1 MGSVENKIL
10 ITGASGQYGRLA
22 IDGLLAKGVPASS
35 LLLLT
40 RDPAKLADYAL
51 QGSSIR
57 QGSFD
62 DPVETLAEAFTGAE
76 TMLFISTSRAGKR
89 LPQHQAAVDAAVK
102 AGIEHIVYTSILSAH
117 LENPTALVAREH
129 HATEK
134 MLRASGLYWTA
145 LRDAQ
150 YSEALTDVAGPPALK
165 AGVLRVNAGQ
175 GKMAF
180 ISREDCVG
188 PAVNILAD
196 PSSHRNKAYH
206 ITGPEL
212 LSWAD
217 AARIMGEVVGKTLFY
232 ESLTDDEQLAIFD
245 AMGIPREPIDGFV
258 VNGNPWN
265 SSDMV
270 SFTKA
275 TALGEFEII
284 SDDVQKLTLRRPKS
298 FREVCEE
305 RLVSLKK

>member
-1 MGSVENKIL
+1 MGSVENRIL

-22 IDGLLAKGVPASS
+22 IEGLLAKGISPSS

-40 RDPAKLADYAL
+40 RDPAKLSDYASN
-51 QGSSIR
+51 GAYIR
-57 QGSFD
+57 KGSFD
-62 DPVETLAEAFTGAE
+62 DPIDELAEAFTGADI
-76 TMLFISTSRAGKR
+76 MLFISTSRAGQR

-102 AGIEHIVYTSILSAH
+102 AGIKHIVYTSILSAH
-117 LENPTALVAREH
+117 LENPTALVAKEH
-129 HATEK
+129 RATGN
-134 MLRASGLYWTA
+134 GLYWTA

-150 YSEALTDVAGPPALK
+150 YSEALTDVAGPPAFK

-180 ISREDCVG
+180 ISRDDCVA

-212 LSWAD
+212 LSWGD
-217 AARIMGEVVGKTLFY
+217 AARIMGETVGKTLYY
-232 ESLTDDEQLAIFD
+232 EPLTDDEQLAIFD

-258 VNGNPWN
+258 VDGNPWN

-275 TALGEFEII
+275 TRLGEFEII
-284 SDDVQKLTLRRPKS
+284 SDDVQKLTLKKPKT
-298 FREVCEE
+298 FREVCEQ
-305 RLVSLKK
+305 RLAAPKP

>member
-1 MGSVENKIL
+1 MGSVEHRIL

-22 IDGLLAKGVPASS
+22 VDGLLAKRVPPSS

-40 RDPAKLADYAL
+40 RDPEKFSAYAL
-51 QGSSIR
+51 KGSSIR

-62 DPVETLAEAFTGAE
+62 DPVEKLAEAFRGADI
-76 TMLFISTSRAGKR
+76 MLFISTSRAGQR

-102 AGIEHIVYTSILSAH
+102 AGIRHIVYTSILSAH

-129 HATEK
+129 RATEE

-165 AGVLRVNAGQ
+165 AGVLRANAGQ

-180 ISREDCVG
+180 ISRDDCVE
-188 PAVNILAD
+188 PAVNILVD
-196 PSSHRNKAYH
+196 PYAHRNKVYH

-212 LSWAD
+212 LSWGD
-217 AARIMGEVVGKTLFY
+217 AARIMGETAGKTVNY
-232 ESLTDDEQLAIFD
+232 EPLTDDEQLAIFD
-245 AMGIPREPIDGFV
+245 AMGIPRKTIDGFV

-275 TALGEFEII
+275 TGLGEFEII
-284 SDDVQKLTLRRPKS
+284 SDDVQKLTLKKPKS
-298 FREVCEE
+298 FREVCEQ
-305 RLVSLKK
+305 RLASLKQ

>member
-1 MGSVENKIL
+1 MGSVENRIL
-10 ITGASGQYGRLA
+10 VTGASGQYGRLA
-22 IDGLLAKGVPASS
+22 VDGLLAKGVSPSS

-40 RDPAKLADYAL
+40 RDPAKLADYAAK
-51 QGSSIR
+51 GSSIR
-57 QGSFD
+57 KGSFD
-62 DPVETLAEAFTGAE
+62 DPVDSLAEAFTGAD
-76 TMLFISTSRAGKR
+76 TMLFISTSRAGQR

-102 AGIEHIVYTSILSAH
+102 AGIKHIVYTSIL
-117 LENPTALVAREH
+117 
-129 HATEK
+129 
-134 MLRASGLYWTA
+134 GLYWTA

-180 ISREDCVG
+180 ISRDDCVG

-196 PSSHRNKAYH
+196 PSPHRNKAYH

-212 LSWAD
+212 LSWGD
-217 AARIMGEVVGKTLFY
+217 AAKIMGETVGKTLFY
-232 ESLTDDEQLAIFD
+232 EHLTDDEQLAIFD

-284 SDDVQKLTLRRPKS
+284 SDDVQKLTLKKPKT

-305 RLVSLKK
+305 RLSSLKQ

>member
-1 MGSVENKIL
+1 MDSVKNKIL

-22 IDGLLAKGVPASS
+22 VAGLLAKGVPASS

-40 RDPAKLADYAL
+40 RDPAKLADYAS
-51 QGSSIR
+51 QGSTIR

-62 DPVETLAEAFTGAE
+62 DPVDKLAEAFAGAE

-89 LPQHQAAVDAAVK
+89 LPQHQAAVDAASK
-102 AGIEHIVYTSILSAH
+102 AGIKHIVYTSILSAH
-117 LENPTALVAREH
+117 LEKPTALVAREH

-134 MLRASGLYWTA
+134 MLRVSGLYWTA

-180 ISREDCVG
+180 ISRDDCVG

-217 AARIMGEVVGKTLFY
+217 AARIMGEVVGKTLCY
-232 ESLTDDEQLAIFD
+232 EPLTDDEQLAIFD
-245 AMGIPREPIDGFV
+245 EMGIPREPIDGLV

-284 SDDVQKLTLRRPKS
+284 SDDVQELTLRNPKS

>member
-1 MGSVENKIL
+1 MGSVENRIL
-10 ITGASGQYGRLA
+10 VTGASGQYGRLA
-22 IDGLLAKGVPASS
+22 VDGLLAKGVSPSS

-40 RDPAKLADYAL
+40 RDPAKLADYAAK
-51 QGSSIR
+51 GSSIR

-62 DPVETLAEAFTGAE
+62 DPVDSLAEAFTGAD
-76 TMLFISTSRAGKR
+76 TMLFISTSRAGQR

-102 AGIEHIVYTSILSAH
+102 AGIKHIVYTSILSAH

-129 HATEK
+129 RATEE

-180 ISREDCVG
+180 ISRDDCVG

-196 PSSHRNKAYH
+196 PSPHRNKAYH

-212 LSWAD
+212 LSWGD
-217 AARIMGEVVGKTLFY
+217 AAKIMGETVGKTLSY
-232 ESLTDDEQLAIFD
+232 EHLTDDEQLAIFD

-284 SDDVQKLTLRRPKS
+284 SDDVQKLTLKKPKT
-298 FREVCEE
+298 FREVCEQ
-305 RLVSLKK
+305 RLSSLKQ

>member
-129 HATEK
+129 HATGSCLSHFHLCHRETDFISEK

-258 VNGNPWN
+258 V
-265 SSDMV
+265 
-270 SFTKA
+270 K
-275 TALGEFEII
+275 
-284 SDDVQKLTLRRPKS
+284 
-298 FREVCEE
+298 
-305 RLVSLKK
+305 